1 MQTVNSREA
10 SDAIEIRSALEGFA
24 ARLAAQ
30 RGIASAQTALL
41 RQYVASMEK
50 IAVAYGSLSTDML
63 AQYAKLNAS
72 FHAMLFE
79 LAQCPA
85 LNRQLAGEFQ
95 GSLALIDVRAV
106 VKAGSELRSFM
117 LFEQDQHRSLMDA
130 IIQGDGPQA
139 ESLAR
144 EHGRLSQKYLVSLET
159 ATRQRTPSEAL

>member
-24 ARLAAQ
+24 AHLAAQ

-63 AQYAKLNAS
+63 AQYAKLNAG

-79 LAQCPA
+79 LAQSA
-85 LNRQLAGEFQ
+85 VLILAEG
-95 GSLALIDVRAV
+95 
-106 VKAGSELRSFM
+106 
-117 LFEQDQHRSLMDA
+117 
-130 IIQGDGPQA
+130 
-139 ESLAR
+139 
-144 EHGRLSQKYLVSLET
+144 VSPKSHTGLET
-159 ATRQRTPSEAL
+159 ACAAILGWPSLIQHRN